1 MGKMRKYINEN
12 ISKWLIAILLC
23 GLCHTAAFA
32 YGYNQSAQSK
42 NWGYQPVYQSASTA
56 TTSSIATAP
65 TYQFRTTSAY
75 ISASGASEP
84 YRPMSGPGGPR
95 RSIFDDDPGEE
106 DDPSGV
112 VPDPEPDVPVGDTP
126 WCLILLLV
134 TGYLAFHRRLRV
146 KRLRRFTMG
155 TLKG

>member
-1 MGKMRKYINEN
+1 MRKYINEN
-12 ISKWLIAILLC
+12 ISKWLIAMLLC

-65 TYQFRTTSAY
+65 TYRFRTTSAY

-84 YRPMSGPGGPR
+84 YRPMFSPGGPR
-95 RSIFDDDPGEE
+95 RTSPWDWSDDDNAIGEV
-106 DDPSGV
+106 SNSA
-112 VPDPEPDVPVGDTP
+112 PVGDTP
-126 WCLILLLV
+126 WLWMLILAV
-134 TGYLAFHRRLRV
+134 AYIAIRRVRKRAHARV
-146 KRLRRFTMG
+146 P
-155 TLKG
+155 

>member
-1 MGKMRKYINEN
+1 MRKEVNGKMRKYINEN

-65 TYQFRTTSAY
+65 TYRFRTTSAY

-84 YRPMSGPGGPR
+84 YRPMFSPGGPR
-95 RSIFDDDPGEE
+95 RSSFDDDPGEE

-112 VPDPEPDVPVGDTP
+112 VPDPKPDVPVGDTP
-126 WCLILLLV
+126 WLWMLILAV
-134 TGYLAFHRRLRV
+134 AYIAIRRVRKRAHARV
-146 KRLRRFTMG
+146 P
-155 TLKG
+155 

>member
-1 MGKMRKYINEN
+1 MRKGVNGKMRKYINEN

-56 TTSSIATAP
+56 TTSSIATVP

-84 YRPMSGPGGPR
+84 YNPMSGSYAR
-95 RSIFDDDPGEE
+95 RAVKSSWDDPGEE

-112 VPDPEPDVPVGDTP
+112 VSDPTPIGDAP
-126 WCLILLLV
+126 WWLMFLLAAA
-134 TGYLAFHRRLRV
+134 YSAFRHIRQR
-146 KRLRRFTMG
+146 T
-155 TLKG
+155 T